1 MEDNLK
7 NLTISE
13 DQTAPVVPEVQNIRT
28 LETVVPENPFKDL
41 SLNKLTSTS
50 QPQYR
55 IIGLSDEAINRGMAL
70 GKQKLQQDPFI
81 QAQRFEAPAIP
92 GFQAALQSDYFQDI
106 GVFPGIDVEE
116 TYGTA
121 QTNWNKISNAIVGAG
136 SLAINQIKDQFLS
149 WGDTVSMFKGD
160 SPFKQAEL
168 EAINN
173 WQNDF
178 NNKYHIFQT
187 QEDRNTFWNVSNFA
201 NMIQQ
206 SGYAIGAM
214 LEIAAEEFALSAL
227 TAATFGATSELQAL
241 RSIQLS
247 SKIGKVI
254 NKTRQLE
261 KSLQGA
267 STLRKI
273 FNNSVVKFVNP
284 GRETIDFLFDASR
297 LAAADRRVY
306 GATTGALRTTA
317 RGFGAFYRDM
327 RMINAGITEAKAT
340 IAPVMNEAYEMAVE
354 EYKKVN
360 GFEPSDELKEKLKQK
375 AFETVQTEGV
385 VQAAWIALTDR
396 IAFDGIFR
404 SFKATR
410 FLDDGLVAKGIFTN
424 TKKAIKEGGDLFVA
438 KKGISAFT
446 HQLKTS
452 PFKTLIKF
460 PITYAKT
467 NVIEGLQ
474 ETGQDVIDSVT
485 KQWYMYNYGT
495 EEQRLNQ
502 KGLNDFLYAGAKEQ
516 LTMDGLKTFMSGFL
530 TGGIMNVLG
539 GGVRGGQ
546 YLYERTINKDGY
558 KSSVQ
563 RADEERN
570 KLVGLL
576 NQSTNNK
583 TDFYR
588 SLVEL
593 DGSMLDNAKEG
604 RKKEYWDYRND
615 FINKYVLS
623 IIKSGVDDVVID
635 RMKESIK
642 DLTLEEFKQAYKG
655 SLYEGLSEEQA
666 KSVMNR
672 LVDQFESKLKEVKDT
687 YENIRNNYG
696 NPYNPKNYKI
706 GTEEYNNEVANYMA
720 AEQAIDQMSFSKSTY
735 LDVAKRQ
742 KQILTEIKNNFSN
755 ISFNSL
761 YSLTSPSLTLKK
773 ELEILQKEY
782 EVTTDPKLK
791 EEKKQKIDFFN
802 KYKKSVEK
810 YAKEIENAGDNLTEI
825 DKIKQRF
832 ISENLTIVS
841 ELLKI
846 DNPDITTIST
856 TDVINKAVGDIFD
869 YLRLQ
874 TDYEDAVSYF
884 NIIANPGNFEG
895 LHQAHLKEI
904 LNLFQKTKEEAEK
917 ETKDK
922 KSIEI
927 EVKDK
932 EEKPHK
938 ITLVEGN
945 EYITESNPTK
955 RVMPKSGKV
964 ITTYDQDIIKI
975 NSLDLDNNTVT
986 VTINNSE
993 ESVTYTL
1000 DEFSELSGKLWNLSE
1015 MDGEAALFFRNRD
1028 RVIVIKVNKDN
1039 GLLHKID
1046 GVHANKNYS
1055 SNSEEVYAMI
1065 KYDLDP
1071 NDPSKTKRILY
1082 FDYKTKNGK
1091 YHRAPFDINYY
1102 NKYGVK
1108 TDRKYL
1114 LRVAPKV
1121 EEYLKQQSE
1130 KRKLDIYNKQIEIF
1144 ELLIKEQ
1151 EKKSGPREQRKLEI
1165 NKQIDQINK
1174 DLDEAEEYVK
1184 LANKEINDIVSS
1196 KKKISQKQKREI
1208 ASLKQLANEYTQKL
1222 NSLKETL
1229 SLLNAEKL
1237 EIENELKVLNEVSES
1252 YYLALDEIKK
1262 TETPYLRGGT
1272 SQTIYGEEQDKLNQ
1286 IEQERPV
1293 SYVPVDDFERV
1304 LNSLNLEKN
1313 DIENKLKIVE
1323 DTIKRVEKLISR
1335 FLKYDDVINVIIG
1348 TDPTSNKSKKELQTA
1363 LVKLKFKE
1371 QNKQEPDK
1379 EKIELIN
1386 NLLSGLNTRLKGFDN
1401 QVFGKEILEA
1411 ISFVNLFSI
1420 ATQEKQKLED
1430 QLNFVSKEI
1439 EDISEGKEYIDKNI
1453 IPLKQKI
1460 EYLKNIEKV
1469 LLEGQAKL
1477 EALNLIEKTKTSV
1490 KAPTTEAAEQFAG
1503 YDDIMSYEEVI
1514 SLDGGKDDIILID
1527 HDKVKFINALF
1538 KTAGRHYENSTAQ
1551 KDNKALTPEQ
1561 DRFFTFTSNSIIA
1574 GQNYFLIPITE
1585 DNDKYGIIQKSYI
1598 NEQGNTVEVK
1608 DDVKLIVVKKVAD
1621 KYIPVDK
1628 YGNVLPEDQQT
1639 KDNLVFNS
1647 MVNNVELMQD
1657 DVDAAI
1663 KWLRSDAN
1671 KTFTITKNKIGAN
1684 GIVTKEEYTDEEL
1697 KNELNAFKKF
1707 RSNIIKNIK
1716 DGISVDPLKVERKS
1730 IGKQR
1735 REVLDVTTGRPQELE
1750 LQGRL
1755 IEEDPDFSVRGELKH
1770 PDGNP
1775 IELRVSTKDSGIS
1788 STIKQGRMVMQK
1800 GDTFYQVYNRRI
1812 NENEINNIFD
1822 VILTILPMFGRRNI
1836 SKERIDKLKE
1846 LYDQGVITLDR
1857 LTELTKKLSPEEE
1870 KQFDLGLRY
1879 LLHTIYW
1886 SQVKEGGK
1894 IGNKQFYIKGD
1905 SLYVGEKAY
1914 KFEIDGKI
1922 NLQNIIDS
1930 KDEIMNI
1937 IERDSE
1943 DNIISQEPMFHAVN
1957 SGSIKKKDQQ
1967 FITVKVVDGV
1977 IVKDKEYK
1985 NYLEYLLSNKDGRT
1999 PIVYTNIVKYN
2010 KDEPQLANSYLI
2022 YSRPHEE
2029 ISVPPR
2035 PKEEESKTKSN
2046 QKIDFSNIPVNKEIV
2061 LSRNTSKGL
2070 INIFGIWDD
2079 TNFKINYIVKEE
2091 TGEDLTK
2098 EFNSNIKNIE
2108 NEIAELIN
2116 GITDLKNKLIEL
2128 KNKLDFSKQLY
2139 DDKKLNEQDY
2149 TNQVNNFNNQI
2160 NDYNQVLSKFN
2171 SFYFNIKL
2179 TEPIVKQDT
2188 SVIKSNIEALIRM
2201 GKIEYVD
2208 DTTNAKC

>member
-1 MEDNLK
+1 MQDALLNEGSIGTNDINTQEPL
-7 NLTISE
+7 N
-13 DQTAPVVPEVQNIRT
+13 APEINYLP
-28 LETVVPENPFKDL
+28 NPFSKYDV
-41 SLNKLTSTS
+41 TS
-50 QPQYR
+50 QPVQST
-55 IIGLSDEAINRGMAL
+55 IGINNDDLSRNLNLSIEKSL
-70 GKQKLQQDPFI
+70 KDPFI
-81 QAQRFEAPAIP
+81 QAQRFETPAIP
-92 GFQAALQSDYFQDI
+92 GYEAAKASPYFETI
-106 GVFPGIDVEE
+106 GVQPGMDIEE
-116 TYGTA
+116 TYGKA
-121 QTNWNKISNAIVGAG
+121 QTNWNKLSNAVFGSA
-136 SLAINQIKDQFLS
+136 SLAWNQAKDQFMS
-149 WGDTVSMFKGD
+149 WGDTLDMFKD
-160 SPFKQAEL
+160 RSFTAPFKQAEL
-168 EAINN
+168 EAINT

-187 QEDRNTFWNVSNFA
+187 QEDRNTFFNMSNFA
-201 NMIQQ
+201 NMVQQ
-206 SGYAIGAM
+206 SGYAIGAI
-214 LEIAAEEFALSAL
+214 LEIGAEEAALSAL
-227 TAATFGATSELQAL
+227 TAATFGGASEIQAARTLQLAS
-241 RSIQLS
+241 R
-247 SKIGKVI
+247 IGSVI
-254 NKTRQLE
+254 NKTREIE
-261 KSLQGA
+261 KSLQG
-267 STLRKI
+267 TNILRKI
-273 FNNSVVKFVNP
+273 FNNSLVKFINP
-284 GRETIDFLFDASR
+284 IGDTAEFLTGIKNIAR
-297 LAAADRRVY
+297 ADRMVY
-306 GATTGALRTTA
+306 GSTKAALRTTA

-340 IAPVMNEAYEMAVE
+340 VAPVMTDAYNLAVD

-360 GFEPSDELKEKLKQK
+360 GVEPSEELKSKLKQK
-375 AFETVQTEGV
+375 AFETVQTEGA
-385 VQAAWIALTDR
+385 VQALWITLTDR
-396 IAFDGIFR
+396 VAFDGVLKT
-404 SFKATR
+404 FKATR

-424 TKKAIKEGGDLFVA
+424 TEKAIKAGENVFVA
-438 KKGISAFT
+438 KTGFDAFT

-452 PFKTLIKF
+452 PIKTLLAA
-460 PITYAKT
+460 PIEYAKE
-467 NVIEGLQ
+467 NLMEGIQ
-474 ETGQDVIDSVT
+474 ESGQDVIDSAT
-485 KQWYMYNYGT
+485 KQWYLYNYGT
-495 EEQRLNQ
+495 DEQRAGQ
-502 KGLNDFLYAGAKEQ
+502 KDFNNFLYAGAKEQ

-530 TGGIMNVLG
+530 TGGILNVLG
-539 GGVRGGQ
+539 SGIRGGRN
-546 YLYERTINKDGY
+546 LYEKTVNVDGY
-558 KSSVQ
+558 KSSVE

-570 KLVGLL
+570 KLVATL
-576 NQSTNNK
+576 NDATNNK
-583 TDFYR
+583 SNFYR

-593 DGSMLDNAKEG
+593 DASMRESAKDG
-604 RKKEYWDYRND
+604 RKKDYWDSRND

-623 IIKSGVDDVVID
+623 IVKSGVDDVVVD
-635 RMKESIK
+635 RMKEAIK
-642 DLTLEEFKQAYKG
+642 DLTPEEFKQAYAG
-655 SLYEGLSEEQA
+655 SIYDGMSEEQA
-666 KSVMNR
+666 KTTMNK
-672 LVDQFESKLKEVKDT
+672 LVDTFESKVKEVKDT
-687 YENIRNNYG
+687 YQNIRNNYG
-696 NPYNPKNYKI
+696 NPYNPQKYEI
-706 GTEEYNNEVANYMA
+706 GTEDYNNELANYMA
-720 AEQAIDQMSFSKSTY
+720 AEQAIDHISFSKGTY
-735 LDVAKRQ
+735 TDIAKRQ
-742 KQILTEIKNNFSN
+742 VEILSSVKQYFPNL
-755 ISFNSL
+755 SFNLL
-761 YSLTSPSLTLKK
+761 YSVTSPSITLKK

-782 EVTTDPKLK
+782 EATADPALK
-791 EEKKQKIDFFN
+791 EQKKSKIDLLT
-802 KYKKSVEK
+802 KYKTSVEK
-810 YAKEIENAGDNLTEI
+810 FNKQIQEANFDKEKVK
-825 DKIKQRF
+825 KIKADF
-832 ISENLTIVS
+832 LKENSKV
-841 ELLKI
+841 LLDI
-846 DNPDITTIST
+846 LQTENPDSKIVTPADS
-856 TDVINKAVGDIFD
+856 INSALDGIFD
-869 YLRLQ
+869 YLQLQ
-874 TDYEDAVSYF
+874 SDFEDSLSYF

-904 LNLFQKTKEEAEK
+904 LNLFKKTKEEAEK

-932 EEKPHK
+932 EGKPHK
-938 ITLVEGN
+938 ITLVEGD

-975 NSLDLDNNTVT
+975 NSLDLDNNTLT
-986 VTINNSE
+986 ITINNSG

-1015 MDGEAALFFRNRD
+1015 MDKDAALFFRNRD

-1039 GLLHKID
+1039 GLLHRID
-1046 GVHANKNYS
+1046 GVHAKKDYS
-1055 SNSEEVYAMI
+1055 SNSQEVYAMI
-1065 KYDLDP
+1065 KYDIDT
-1071 NDPSKTKRILY
+1071 NDPSKTKKILY
-1082 FDYKTKNGK
+1082 FDYKTKDGK
-1091 YHRAPFDINYY
+1091 SHRVPFDINYY

-1108 TDRKYL
+1108 TDQKYL
-1114 LRVAPKV
+1114 LRVAPTV

-1335 FLKYDDVINVIIG
+1335 FTKYDDIINVIIG

-1363 LVKLKFKE
+1363 LVKLKLKE
-1371 QNKQEPDK
+1371 QDKQEPDK

-1420 ATQEKQKLED
+1420 ATQEKQKFQD

-1439 EDISEGKEYIDKNI
+1439 EDISEGKEYNDKNI

-1538 KTAGRHYENSTAQ
+1538 KTAGRHYENSSAQ

-1574 GQNYFLIPITE
+1574 NQNYFLIPITE

-1608 DDVKLIVVKKVAD
+1608 DDVKLIVAKKVAG

-1663 KWLRSDAN
+1663 KWLKSDAN

-1716 DGISVDPLKVERKS
+1716 DGIGVDPLKVEKKS

-1905 SLYVGEKAY
+1905 SLYVGGKAY
-1914 KFEIDGKI
+1914 QFEIDGKI

-1985 NYLEYLLSNKDGRT
+1985 NYLEYLLSNKDSRT

-2029 ISVPPR
+2029 TSVPPK
-2035 PKEEESKTKSN
+2035 PKEEESKTSTTIEEEIIEESLLELPLDLN
-2046 QKIDFSNIPVNKEIV
+2046 NIPKNEKIV
-2061 LSRNTSKGL
+2061 IRKKFGSTKK
-2070 INIFGIWDD
+2070 IVDFYGIWDGTKFVIEKAFNVTD
-2079 TNFKINYIVKEE
+2079 NKDSTSIILEKVPSTITESINNVSEYK
-2091 TGEDLTK
+2091 
-2098 EFNSNIKNIE
+2098 NSNDP
-2108 NEIAELIN
+2108 ELKKIY
-2116 GITDLKNKLIEL
+2116 TDLLS
-2128 KNKLDFSKQLY
+2128 DFISISKVTEQ
-2139 DDKKLNEQDY
+2139 KKKI
-2149 TNQVNNFNNQI
+2149 F
-2160 NDYNQVLSKFN
+2160 
-2171 SFYFNIKL
+2171 
-2179 TEPIVKQDT
+2179 KQDT
-2188 SVIKSNIEALIRM
+2188 SVIKSNIETLIRM